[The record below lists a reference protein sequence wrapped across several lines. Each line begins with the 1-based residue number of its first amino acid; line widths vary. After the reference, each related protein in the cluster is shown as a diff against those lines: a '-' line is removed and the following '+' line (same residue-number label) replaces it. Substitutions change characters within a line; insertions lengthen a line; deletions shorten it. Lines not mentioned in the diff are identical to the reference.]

1 MRCLEIRINHVLLQ
15 TPRVIRV
22 SLGDHSWM
30 DKKYKFVTVS
40 KIVVH
45 PDFVITPDYMGWDY
59 AVLTLTK
66 PVQFSHK
73 VQSIC
78 LPASGLKDYSGL
90 QATITG
96 WGLQNYTDYGRPPKR
111 LRVTNVTIIS
121 NTECQG
127 AWDKWET
134 GFNVTE
140 ENICTWDQG
149 TRGACRGDSGGPLFV
164 KENTRCCINAQH

>member
-1 MRCLEIRINHVLLQ
+1 
-15 TPRVIRV
+15 
-22 SLGDHSWM
+22 M

-45 PDFVITPDYMGWDY
+45 PDFVITPHYMGWDY
-59 AVLTLTK
+59 AMLTLTK
-66 PVQFSHK
+66 PIQFSHK
-73 VQSIC
+73 VQPIC
-78 LPASGLKDYSGL
+78 LPSSALKDYSGL

-121 NTECQG
+121 NTECQV
-127 AWDKWET
+127 AWDKWEK

-149 TRGACRGDSGGPLFV
+149 TRGACRGDSGGPMFV
-164 KENTRCCINAQH
+164 KENTRCCTEHLIVLSKDSSVQVLHTRRVQLGRL